1 MFKSKTRGTRIH
13 NGNLGQYIHQ
23 NYHNPTNKT
32 RYLISSFR
40 PILQSQYGGAN
51 DCTLCS
57 ITAISAYKNRYKTS
71 FEEIYNR
78 VVSVANK
85 FFYDPDNFGTFPLFI
100 QSIINRVFNVK
111 SSVKYIKNVGYSWK
125 TITSLVGN
133 NIPLVLSMNNDGRN
147 YYINHSVII
156 VGYMEYTS
164 NCKMLIVY
172 DNWDESVSY
181 IDFNKL
187 SKISCINYF

>member
-1 MFKSKTRGTRIH
+1 
-13 NGNLGQYIHQ
+13 
-23 NYHNPTNKT
+23 
-32 RYLISSFR
+32 
-40 PILQSQYGGAN
+40 
-51 DCTLCS
+51 
-57 ITAISAYKNRYKTS
+57 
-71 FEEIYNR
+71 
-78 VVSVANK
+78 
-85 FFYDPDNFGTFPLFI
+85 
-100 QSIINRVFNVK
+100 
-111 SSVKYIKNVGYSWK
+111 
-125 TITSLVGN
+125 
-133 NIPLVLSMNNDGRN
+133 MNNDGRN